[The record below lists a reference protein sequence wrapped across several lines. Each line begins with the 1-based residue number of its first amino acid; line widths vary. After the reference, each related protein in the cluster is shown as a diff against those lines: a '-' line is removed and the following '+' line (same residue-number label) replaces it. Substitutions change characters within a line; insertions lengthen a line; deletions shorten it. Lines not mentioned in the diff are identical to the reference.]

1 MQPEYSSASR
11 RILQAAEQ
19 ALGRGL
25 AREPQSK
32 ASSEPAPSAP
42 ATPAPVPGSHPGG
55 EHVSAHLT
63 YAVLQDPKP
72 GAIVIHCSDPRF
84 QGAFEQFLAHELHL
98 EQGTYIPI
106 IVGGGGGVLA
116 HPEQLPK
123 EFKFLKDRLEHYRS
137 VFPTV
142 RRIILINHEG
152 CRYYEALKIRTVS
165 LLGSRLNLPPDHG
178 REDLGLVARVFQH
191 LLAHLGYSVE
201 LYYARFADPEHTRIV
216 FEKVGG

>member
-1 MQPEYSSASR
+1 MHPDYSAASR
-11 RILQAAEQ
+11 RVLQAAEQ
-19 ALGRGL
+19 ALARGS
-25 AREPQSK
+25 ARTPQPAAPPGPPGHEPT
-32 ASSEPAPSAP
+32 APGPTPEPHAGSEYVA
-42 ATPAPVPGSHPGG
+42 
-55 EHVSAHLT
+55 AHLT
-63 YAVLQDPKP
+63 YPVLQDPKP
-72 GAIVIHCSDPRF
+72 GAVVIHCSDPRF
-84 QGAFEQFLAHELHL
+84 QAAFEQFLAHELHL

-152 CRYYEALKIRTVS
+152 CRYYEALKIKTVS

-191 LLAHLGYSVE
+191 LLAHLGYAIE

-216 FEKVGG
+216 FEKVGQ